1 MKGADNTWHW
11 AHILWQ
17 AKGLSMEEFAK
28 MERQV
33 QLAYIASYKL
43 EEEMPVNWLHKIL
56 NIVKII
62 FKVKGA

>member
-17 AKGLSMEEFAK
+17 AKGLRMEEFAK

-43 EEEMPVNWLHKIL
+43 EEEMTVNWLHKIL